1 MVGVLKWVYVSGII
15 VVYLSSLVDL
25 AQQSIG
31 MYLYF
36 SDTALPQ
43 KKLFKESVDILSTDS
58 KYNCMFLQITRSS
71 ATSDTRLHRS
81 PVIK

>member
-25 AQQSIG
+25 AQQCIG

-43 KKLFKESVDILSTDS
+43 KK
-58 KYNCMFLQITRSS
+58 
-71 ATSDTRLHRS
+71 
-81 PVIK
+81 